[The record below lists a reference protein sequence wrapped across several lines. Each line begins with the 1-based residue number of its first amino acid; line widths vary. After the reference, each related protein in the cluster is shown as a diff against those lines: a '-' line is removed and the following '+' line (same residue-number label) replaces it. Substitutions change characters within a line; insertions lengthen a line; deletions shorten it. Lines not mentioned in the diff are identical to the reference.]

1 MKTSTPDTSRDRA
14 RTLMRPRWKG
24 ANSIQLAH
32 QLNERCVE
40 LLSELAANAAI
51 IDTLPPALRENRD
64 LWSELSVDARHR
76 LAALPFVIVDV
87 RFRDEQWWRALGK
100 LPSPTDVREEGLP
113 AERCEDLLL
122 ETLMFAWQVAR
133 EDSHVAQM
141 IFAMTRPVARVIA
154 ELAIREIRTLATEH
168 TACLRIRWSDN
179 ALFWR
184 ELLER
189 VRGDDASA
197 LEDSMLHAKLLF
209 CGDLIGDAFGDT

>member
-14 RTLMRPRWKG
+14 HTLMRPRWKG
-24 ANSIQLAH
+24 AKSIQLAH

-40 LLSELAANAAI
+40 LLSELAANATI

-64 LWSELSVDARHR
+64 LWSDLSVDARRR

-100 LPSPTDVREEGLP
+100 LPSPTDVCEEGLP

-133 EDSHVAQM
+133 EDSHVARM
-141 IFAMTRPVARVIA
+141 IFAMTRPVARIIG

-189 VRGDDASA
+189 VRGEDASA

-209 CGDLIGDAFGDT
+209 CGDLINDAFGDT

>member
-1 MKTSTPDTSRDRA
+1 MKNPTLDTSRDRA

-32 QLNERCVE
+32 QLNERCIE
-40 LLSELAANAAI
+40 LISEIAANATINEA
-51 IDTLPPALRENRD
+51 LPLAVRENRD
-64 LWSELSVDARHR
+64 LWSGLSGDARRR
-76 LAALPFVIVDV
+76 LAALPFVLVDV

-100 LPSPTDVREEGLP
+100 VPSPIELRGEGLP
-113 AERCEDLLL
+113 ADRCQDLLL

-154 ELAIREIRTLATEH
+154 GLPIREMRTLAVEQTL
-168 TACLRIRWSDN
+168 CLRIRWSHN

-184 ELLER
+184 ELLTR
-189 VRGDDASA
+189 VRGEDSIA

-209 CGDLIGDAFGDT
+209 CGDLIGPVRRDT